1 MISNDW
7 VKNQSRRLEHFKSG
21 KDSWARPPTLALKLA
36 LSPFGRGVREGWVP
50 MGFFACKD
58 IQIYI
63 GLPFHALQRLLSLTG
78 HTTSRKIV
86 DAVFPD
92 FRKKNMP
99 FDLRYK
105 PKEGLPRKL
114 VPWLD
119 AVTAIVKRIKMDKW
133 SPPPVCVLN
142 ITGGEKAPRIV
153 RSEHLCGQV
162 PDGTHRVLAYTML
175 GTESPEKPVPV
186 RVLEIHPAALAAV
199 NIATISL
206 RFMMDPIHTPS
217 YIKKRFDGPVDF
229 QLKPCTW

>member
-21 KDSWARPPTLALKLA
+21 KDGWTRPPTLALKLA
-36 LSPFGRGVREGWVP
+36 LSPFGRGAREGWIP
-50 MGFFACKD
+50 MGFFACRD
-58 IQIYI
+58 IQIYM

-78 HTTSRKIV
+78 YTTSRKIV
-86 DAVFPD
+86 DGVFPD

-99 FDLRYK
+99 FDLRYR
-105 PKEGLPRKL
+105 PKEGLPPEL
-114 VPWLD
+114 VPWLNG
-119 AVTAIVKRIKMDKW
+119 VTTIVKRIKMDKW
-133 SPPPVCVLN
+133 NPPPLCVLN
-142 ITGGEKAPRIV
+142 ITGGEKATRIA

-175 GTESPEKPVPV
+175 GTELPEKPVPV

-199 NIATISL
+199 NIATVSL

-217 YIKKRFDGPVDF
+217 YIKKRFDCPVDF
-229 QLKPCTW
+229 KLKPGT